1 MRVEQR
7 ANNDAK
13 DRSDFRHENSEQERF
28 GLLYNGLRLTCRTP
42 WTTLHRRRPA
52 ATADPVGAK
61 RKPGRRPQTCAHY
74 KLRAVRCSRWLYRD

>member
-7 ANNDAK
+7 ATDDAK

-52 ATADPVGAK
+52 AIADQVCAK
-61 RKPGRRPQTCAHY
+61 RQPGRRSRNLAHY
-74 KLRAVRCSRWLYRD
+74 MPRAVRCSRWLYRD